1 MTDIASADIGH
12 GTDTFMRQLVR
23 HLSGSLED
31 VVDRPAGVVGRH
43 AHVGR
48 VGDDIDAQYRDAL
61 SLSRLDRAQV
71 TEVLTDLKRR
81 IDGDFHVIEEREDRI
96 VFGNTRC
103 PFGDAV
109 IGRPSLCMMTSN
121 VFGVIAAQNLGYAK
135 VELGETIAAGH
146 HGCTVTVYL
155 QDTPAARDA
164 EGREY
169 FGPDRGSAGD

>member
-1 MTDIASADIGH
+1 MSEIASAAIGH

-31 VVDRPAGVVGRH
+31 VVGLADAEGLISLVGQ
-43 AHVGR
+43 R

-135 VELGETIAAGH
+135 VELGDTIAAGG
-146 HGCTVTVYL
+146 HGCTVTLYL
-155 QDTPAARDA
+155 EDTPASRNA

-169 FGPDRGSAGD
+169 FGPERD